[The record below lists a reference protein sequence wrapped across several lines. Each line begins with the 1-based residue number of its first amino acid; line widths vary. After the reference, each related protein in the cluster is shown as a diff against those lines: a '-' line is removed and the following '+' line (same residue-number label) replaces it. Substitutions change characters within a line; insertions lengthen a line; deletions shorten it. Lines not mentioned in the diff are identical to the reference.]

1 MFTNIGYTLSENT
14 FEEDIY
20 NAEGFPNDKMNNII
34 FAKQYTKDMKPT
46 GVESTTRDM
55 GFLGVANYAYDNR
68 ILVDGSYRMSASSQ
82 FGSNNRWGS
91 FWGGIFIMKIG

>member
-1 MFTNIGYTLSENT
+1 
-14 FEEDIY
+14 
-20 NAEGFPNDKMNNII
+20 MNNIF

-68 ILVDGSYRMSASSQ
+68 ILVDGSYRASASSQ
-82 FGSNNRWGS
+82 FGSNSRSGQFWSVGMRWNIHNER
-91 FWGGIFIMKIG
+91 WMKDRWEH